1 MGLGERLVDVAPL
14 HVGVGGFVAYYEF
27 VLGRTPRELPGPD
40 DKRAAAGKIS
50 FPALDGM
57 LQQLRRTEVPV
68 RDIEVAEALLL
79 EPVMAWPDPRI
90 RNLPVF
96 TERCIILS
104 QPGLPLYRRIVS

>member
-40 DKRAAAGKIS
+40 DKRAAARKIS

-57 LQQLRRTEVPV
+57 LQQLRGTEVPV
-68 RDIEVAEALLL
+68 RDIEATEALLL
-79 EPVMAWPDPRI
+79 EAATAWPDPRI
-90 RNLPVF
+90 LNFAVLSRHSLMLSHP
-96 TERCIILS
+96 RCR
-104 QPGLPLYRRIVS
+104 LYRRI